1 MSYLLAIGNLNQSSC
16 HGSNTFCNY
25 IKQSK
30 HRRIWNVYVLYDISY
45 NFLWCRILQDNWAID
60 LIYWNAV
67 SKDSYLHWD
76 NVFFC
81 LFNLF
86 VSKGNSGMR
95 VCVETDQ
102 IFQTVIFIIRWI
114 FVGWRQSRTLYIIC
128 KHLLRLISAFEKII
142 YTHKYINLYNHILR
156 YK

>member
-1 MSYLLAIGNLNQSSC
+1 MAQVRFVII
-16 HGSNTFCNY
+16 SNNVNIVVFEINMFC
-25 IKQSK
+25 IIS
-30 HRRIWNVYVLYDISY
+30 DIIFY
-45 NFLWCRILQDNWAID
+45 GLGYFKIID
-60 LIYWNAV
+60 FIYWNAV

-86 VSKGNSGMR
+86 VSKWDCGMR
-95 VCVETDQ
+95 VRIETDQ

-114 FVGWRQSRTLYIIC
+114 FVGWRQSRTLYVIC

-142 YTHKYINLYNHILR
+142 YTHTNISISIMIILR